1 MIAAMS
7 AQRSTSV
14 AKPHRK
20 KRRRTHVP
28 ALPTAGGGIA
38 RLAYEQAKKAGIDAG
53 DLLKRAKLTVP
64 QIADARLRLPVKSQ
78 IEFLNLVADALQNE
92 FLGLRLAQNVDLRE
106 LGLLYYVLASSQTL
120 ADALQ
125 RVARYSTMSN
135 EGVRLSYRRH
145 RSPSIAFRYSGIS
158 RARDH
163 HQMEFFVAI
172 LLRICRQL
180 TGRRLVPDSVRFMHR
195 RKELSPDLKSFF
207 GCAVTFGSDADE
219 VVYGSKSGDL
229 PVVSADPFLNSV
241 LIKYCEEAVSR
252 RRSQSSDWRL
262 NVENA
267 MAELLPHGQARAPE
281 VCRRLGVSRRTLA
294 RRLASEGLTFSAVL
308 DALRQDLAKRYLQE
322 AELPMSEVAWLL
334 GFRQTSSFNHA
345 FKRWTGKAPSRL
357 RARSGAAN
365 DRRPVR

>member
-1 MIAAMS
+1 MAS
-7 AQRSTSV
+7 PRVKT
-14 AKPHRK
+14 
-20 KRRRTHVP
+20 
-28 ALPTAGGGIA
+28 LPTAGGGIA

-53 DLLKRAKLTVP
+53 ALLKRAKLTAP
-64 QIADARLRLPVKSQ
+64 QIADARIRIPAKNQ
-78 IEFLNLVADALQNE
+78 IEFLNLVAGALQNE

-125 RVARYSTMSN
+125 RVARYSTLSN
-135 EGVRLSYRRH
+135 EGVRLSYRQH
-145 RSPSIAFRYSGIS
+145 RNPSIAFRYSGIS

-163 HQMEFFVAI
+163 HQMEFFAAI

-180 TGRRLVPDSVRFMHR
+180 TGRRLVPDGVRFMHR
-195 RKELSPDLKSFF
+195 RKELPADLKSFF
-207 GCAVTFGSDADE
+207 GCAVTFGNDVDE
-219 VVYGSKSGDL
+219 IVYSGKAGDL
-229 PVVSADPFLNSV
+229 AVVSADPFLNSL

-267 MAELLPHGQARAPE
+267 MAELLPHGQARTPE

-334 GFRQTSSFNHA
+334 GFRQTSSFDHA
-345 FKRWTGKAPSRL
+345 FKRWTGKAPSRV
-357 RARSGAAN
+357 RAKSAMTSARSAKRA
-365 DRRPVR
+365 PF